1 MKESKKIE
9 SHIVF
14 ICLGII
20 IIALIVA
27 LIVLVFSYNHLENK
41 YDNLEDMY
49 NYQINHNENLNSEYI
64 NRDRAIAIALDDLN
78 LKRNDVYDLD
88 IELEYKSRYE
98 KAVYEISF
106 NNNHYEY
113 EYFIDAT
120 SGKILDYYKS
130 WD

>member
-20 IIALIVA
+20 IIVA

-78 LKRNDVYDLD
+78 LKRNDAYDLD